1 MEDNDNHSGDNNK
14 YININK
20 HNNNMAEIKT
30 FKLNYTE
37 LIGDDIERDGEMII
51 EKKNIKWTLEQFG
64 RNRTIVKMDVKQK
77 R

>member
-1 MEDNDNHSGDNNK
+1 
-14 YININK
+14 
-20 HNNNMAEIKT
+20 MAEIKT

-51 EKKNIKWTLEQFG
+51 ETKNIKWTLEQFG